1 MHRNNRNDAAKKNRC
16 NKADI
21 IVEPIADNGYIIIH

>member
-21 IVEPIADNGYIIIH
+21 EPIADNGYIIIH